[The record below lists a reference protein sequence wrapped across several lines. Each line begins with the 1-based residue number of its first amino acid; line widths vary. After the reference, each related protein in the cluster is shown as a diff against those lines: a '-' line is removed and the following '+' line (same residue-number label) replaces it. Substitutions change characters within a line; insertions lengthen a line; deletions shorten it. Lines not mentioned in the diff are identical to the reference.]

1 MINNLFIYDL
11 LHLLYA
17 QYFIEY
23 YAKTLSR
30 TFSTARNTSR
40 GPDEDYRQE
49 IFTNF
54 ILLTMP
60 CIAKLESQ

>member
-1 MINNLFIYDL
+1 MTYYTYCMHSIL
-11 LHLLYA
+11 LSR
-17 QYFIEY
+17 Y